1 MNIRDQNGEI
11 EFRIRVTPRASRDAL
26 EGELDDGQG
35 GALKVRVTAPP
46 ADGRANDAVR
56 RLLAQRLNVAVS
68 AVRIL
73 AGEQS
78 RTKRVAIAG
87 VTAAQVRNLIEPTET
102 KGGNPNARH

>member
-1 MNIRDQNGEI
+1 MDIRDNNGEI
-11 EFRIRVTPRASRDAL
+11 EFRVRVARRASRDAI
-26 EGELDDGQG
+26 EGVYDDGQG

-46 ADGRANDAVR
+46 TDGRANEVVR
-56 RLLAQRLNVAVS
+56 RLLAERLNVGVS

-78 RTKRVAIAG
+78 RTKRVAVAG

-102 KGGNPNARH
+102 KGGKPHA